1 MNARIVHLVSL
12 YETAHNPGKDEPRA
26 VQESRGTREYAQGRA
41 YTQGMIVVGEE
52 AAYDMFLL

>member
-1 MNARIVHLVSL
+1 MDTRIVHLVSL
-12 YETAHNPGKDEPRA
+12 YEKAHKSGKEGPGA
-26 VQESRGTREYAQGRA
+26 VQESGRTREYAQRRA